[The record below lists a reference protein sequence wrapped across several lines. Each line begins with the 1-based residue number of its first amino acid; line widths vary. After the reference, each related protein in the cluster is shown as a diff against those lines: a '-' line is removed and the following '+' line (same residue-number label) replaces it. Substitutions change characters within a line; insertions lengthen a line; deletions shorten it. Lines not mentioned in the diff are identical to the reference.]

1 MNLRVTL
8 KESLSGFSKNVNHL
22 DNEKVLI
29 EQRGLSWPDSF
40 VRIPGK
46 GMPIHNSPG
55 DRGDLMVKL
64 KLFLP
69 SRLTQEQKEA
79 VSRIL

>member
-1 MNLRVTL
+1 MSLRVTL
-8 KESLSGFSKNVNHL
+8 KESLSGFAKNVNHL
-22 DNEKVLI
+22 DGEKVLI
-29 EQRGLSWPDSF
+29 EQNGVSWPDSY
-40 VRIPGK
+40 VRIQGK

-55 DRGDLMVKL
+55 DKGDLMVKL

-69 SRLTQEQKEA
+69 SKLTAEQREA